1 MCCIDYRGIPKSQGR
16 LIRRIIQSFT
26 FGTHTY
32 IMQFLDIGFCHIVW
46 KQNQKAGS
54 LFRDLFAKLLAVR
67 FLKPRINNLN
77 RDIISRPLRSR
88 SIFADQGKR
97 RIGAPL
103 PDKKTMKSHRPA
115 NKFRLFRFPLDL
127 TVLSPTI
134 VNLINFHIEGRCPR
148 SFKSIL
154 FLQRRRKVSSLFF
167 RLQRKILIEEILF
180 SFLVSDNRS
189 FLLAFWSGIR
199 RSECLLQIL
208 KTTFL
213 GE

>member
-77 RDIISRPLRSR
+77 RDKVLIARS
-88 SIFADQGKR
+88 ACG
-97 RIGAPL
+97 
-103 PDKKTMKSHRPA
+103 
-115 NKFRLFRFPLDL
+115 LD
-127 TVLSPTI
+127 SPTTCCRYR
-134 VNLINFHIEGRCPR
+134 VLIIGCAIKLGSTRQTAASERTPR
-148 SFKSIL
+148 RFERASSNCSHKS
-154 FLQRRRKVSSLFF
+154 SM
-167 RLQRKILIEEILF
+167 
-180 SFLVSDNRS
+180 SFLPLVAANRYRKS
-189 FLLAFWSGIR
+189 RTVDS
-199 RSECLLQIL
+199 
-208 KTTFL
+208 
-213 GE
+213 

>member
-134 VNLINFHIEGRCPR
+134 VNLINKNNIVFC
-148 SFKSIL
+148 
-154 FLQRRRKVSSLFF
+154 
-167 RLQRKILIEEILF
+167 
-180 SFLVSDNRS
+180 NR
-189 FLLAFWSGIR
+189 A
-199 RSECLLQIL
+199 IL
-208 KTTFL
+208 KSNPL
-213 GE
+213 SKNSYKDC